1 MQMPRA
7 GFGRDWKLG
16 GIVEAGIEEG
26 PTAMHLEVGD
36 ESVPVRDRTP
46 RTGPG
51 VKVDTGQSERRRDQH
66 GRGCSIGAESFA
78 IEEKFGVEFARPP
91 SIQYFANRIL
101 TDSEH
106 RRD

>member
-1 MQMPRA
+1 MSGA
-7 GFGRDWKLG
+7 GFGRDWKLD
-16 GIVEAGIEEG
+16 GIVEARIEES
-26 PTAMHLEVGD
+26 PAAVHLEVRD
-36 ESVPVRDRTP
+36 ERVPVRDRTP

-51 VKVDTGQSERRRDQH
+51 VKIDTGQSERRRDQH
-66 GRGCSIGAESFA
+66 GRCCSIGAESFA